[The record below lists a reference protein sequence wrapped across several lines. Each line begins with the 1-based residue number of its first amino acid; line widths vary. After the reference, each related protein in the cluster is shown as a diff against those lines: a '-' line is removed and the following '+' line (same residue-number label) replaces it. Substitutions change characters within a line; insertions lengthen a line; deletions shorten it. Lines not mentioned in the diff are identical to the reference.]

1 MVTPQP
7 FSSAITP
14 RSGVSQTPATDDV
27 LAAIR
32 AVTGALPQIDL
43 AYEAAIRTLWIVLQP
58 EPKPVFTLPCIASV
72 RKVQHAVMRLW
83 SDAPDCPVKFLAY
96 QARGPVFSLGGDLDF
111 YLDCL
116 STNNRE
122 GLVEYSKLATDVIV
136 LNSNGLRGLA
146 LTLAAIHGKALG
158 GGIDP
163 ARACNVLAAEE
174 SASFGYP
181 EINYNHFPIS
191 AVPILARHAGLIE
204 AERILTSGRD
214 YTAREFQACGVVDV
228 IVPDGTSGA
237 WIRDYAKRTLPTHGA
252 RSVLVAAFNRR
263 AGDLA
268 AELAESAEQWVNHF
282 MRLKPV
288 EIAKLQRIAQV
299 QERML
304 ARLMRDGSSAMP
316 DPSS

>member
-1 MVTPQP
+1 MLSPHP
-7 FSSAITP
+7 ISSTA
-14 RSGVSQTPATDDV
+14 TPASIAAKTIPSDV

-32 AVTGALPQIDL
+32 AVTGDLPQIDL
-43 AYEAAIRTLWIVLQP
+43 AYEADIRTLWILLQP

-96 QARGPVFSLGGDLDF
+96 QGRGPVFSLGGDLDF

-116 STNNRE
+116 ATNNRA
-122 GLVEYSKLATDVIV
+122 GLVEYSKFATDVIA
-136 LNSNGLRGLA
+136 LNSSGLKGLT

-174 SASFGYP
+174 SATFSYP

-191 AVPILARHAGLIE
+191 AVPILARHAGLIQ
-204 AERILTSGRD
+204 AERILTSGRE
-214 YTAREFQACGVVDV
+214 YTAHEFMECGVVDAV
-228 IVPDGTSGA
+228 VPDGGGGA
-237 WIRDYAKRTLPTHGA
+237 WIRDYARRTLPTHAA
-252 RSVLVAAFNRR
+252 RSILVAAFNRR

-268 AELAESAEQWVNHF
+268 AELAESADSWVNHF

-288 EIAKLQRIAQV
+288 EIAKLQRIAQL

-304 ARLMRDGSSAMP
+304 VRLMRDEA
-316 DPSS
+316 PSTNPA

>member
-1 MVTPQP
+1 MSSQVSTP
-7 FSSAITP
+7 F
-14 RSGVSQTPATDDV
+14 RSLRSEVKEAVGDDV

-32 AVTGALPQIDL
+32 VVAGPLPQIDL
-43 AYEAAIRTLWIVLQP
+43 AYEAKIRTLWVTLKP
-58 EPKPVFTLPCIASV
+58 EPKPVFTLPSIASV

-83 SDAPDCPVKFLAY
+83 ADAPECPVMFFAY
-96 QARGPVFSLGGDLDF
+96 RGEGPVFSLGGDLDF

-116 STNNRE
+116 ATGDRA
-122 GLVEYSKLATDVIV
+122 GLVEYSKLATEVIA
-136 LNSNGLRGLA
+136 LNSSGLKGLA

-163 ARACNVLAAEE
+163 ARACNVLVAEE
-174 SASFGYP
+174 SATFAYP

-204 AERILTSGRD
+204 AEHILTSGRD
-214 YTAREFQACGVVDV
+214 YTAREFHDCGVVDAV
-228 IVPDGTSGA
+228 VPDGTSA
-237 WIRDYAKRTLPTHGA
+237 DWIRDYAKRNLPTHRA
-252 RSVLVAAFNRR
+252 RIALVAAFNRR
-263 AGDLA
+263 AGDLET
-268 AELAESAEQWVNHF
+268 ELAEGAEMWVNHL

-304 ARLMRDGSSAMP
+304 GRLVRKDVPPQADSIP
-316 DPSS
+316 